1 MSAREDPVD
10 ETPEGQPQPEPMPG
24 QMPEREEG
32 RVERFIDNLEP
43 RRVSRW
49 LFWAI
54 VVFFVVFLVWAA
66 LAEIDRTV
74 RGQGR
79 VISSNELQVV
89 SSLEGGVLEEILRHH
104 RPAGRSAG
112 PGAAAGS
119 DGNRLQSRQH
129 LRHGRGI
136 GNESRAAGG
145 RAGRSLADFPGTGG

>member
-10 ETPEGQPQPEPMPG
+10 ETPEGQPEPQPMA
-24 QMPEREEG
+24 EREEG

-54 VVFFVVFLVWAA
+54 VVFFVVFLIWAA

-79 VISSNELQVV
+79 VISSNELQIV
-89 SSLEGGVLEEILRHH
+89 SSLEGGVLEEIFVTTGQRDG
-104 RPAGRSAG
+104 PAC
-112 PGAAAGS
+112 
-119 DGNRLQSRQH
+119 
-129 LRHGRGI
+129 
-136 GNESRAAGG
+136 
-145 RAGRSLADFPGTGG
+145 